1 MFLLSRLAAAAAL
14 CCSPALAKAEE
25 IAVPG
30 ALGGTL
36 VPPAPYAATVV
47 VVPARTP
54 AAYDLLAAAL
64 QERGFGSLVLDA
76 SRPPSRK
83 SAAVVATS
91 IAALKN
97 ATTSPCIWLIGHGEG
112 GDLALAAAGQA
123 SDLCGVILV
132 NATGRTKNA
141 RSAAVL
147 SLPLLI
153 VSGGKDL
160 KAGPDDGSALR
171 AAQPDARHAVVLEMD
186 HALRSTAADA
196 RGPALVSSKLVD
208 ILASFM
214 LEKGPQVHGSLDPK
228 QSRARGSRR
237 AARDPGDAAAAK
249 S

>member
-14 CCSPALAKAEE
+14 CCSPALANAEGL
-25 IAVPG
+25 AVSG

-64 QERGFGSLVLDA
+64 QERGFGSLVLNA
-76 SRPPSRK
+76 ARPPSGK

-91 IAALKN
+91 IAAAKN
-97 ATTSPCIWLIGHGEG
+97 ATTSPCIWLVGHGEG
-112 GDLALAAAGQA
+112 GAVALSAARQA

-132 NATGRTKNA
+132 NASGRAKNA
-141 RSAAVL
+141 RLAAAL
-147 SLPLLI
+147 SVPLLI

-160 KAGPDDGSALR
+160 KAGPADGAALR

-186 HALRSTAADA
+186 HALRSAAADA
-196 RGPALVSSKLVD
+196 PGPALVSPRLVD
-208 ILASFM
+208 VLASFM
-214 LEKGPQVHGSLDPK
+214 LENGPQVHGSLDPK
-228 QSRARGSRR
+228 ESRARGSRR
-237 AARDPGDAAAAK
+237 AALAAPDAAPAK